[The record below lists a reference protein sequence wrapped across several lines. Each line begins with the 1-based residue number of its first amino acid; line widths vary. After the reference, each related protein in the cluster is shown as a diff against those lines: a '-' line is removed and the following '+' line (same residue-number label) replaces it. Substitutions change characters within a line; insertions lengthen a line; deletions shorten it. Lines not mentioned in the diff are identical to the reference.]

1 MGRSRGPKSLFTRLL
16 IAGFLSAILAACSG
30 NNDDVRAAAVARSW
44 LELMDAGQYGQAW
57 TAAAP
62 YLQRAVS
69 AEQWSESMSRNRAPL
84 GKMQSRDIR
93 SSKATTCALNNPC
106 IVIEYTVSF
115 EKQPAAIETTTL
127 MPNADGQWKVA
138 GYFIK

>member
-1 MGRSRGPKSLFTRLL
+1 MGRGRGPKSLSTRLL
-16 IAGFLSAILAACSG
+16 IAGCLGAIVGSCSG

-84 GKMQSRDIR
+84 GKMQSREIR
-93 SSKATTCALNNPC
+93 SSKATICALNNPC
-106 IVIEYTVSF
+106 IVVEYTASF
-115 EKQPAAIETTTL
+115 EKEPAAIETTTL
-127 MPNADGQWKVA
+127 IPNADGKWKVA
-138 GYFIK
+138 GYYIK

>member
-1 MGRSRGPKSLFTRLL
+1 MGRRRGPKSLSTRLL
-16 IAGFLSAILAACSG
+16 IAACLGAIVAACSR

-84 GKMQSRDIR
+84 GKMQSREIR

-106 IVIEYTVSF
+106 IVIEYTASF
-115 EKQPAAIETTTL
+115 EKEPGAIETTTL
-127 MPNADGQWKVA
+127 IPNADGQWKVA
-138 GYFIK
+138 GYYIK